1 MASNPFE
8 VCSVLPSF
16 SALPWKDLS
25 KGRWSPH
32 PSYLHLIPQ
41 GFSFSQNAA
50 TAGAAT
56 AGVKPR
62 AKSPSHSGTP
72 HKGHRASSPTADSS
86 ESIPVVSPQKRRRGN
101 PEPSLCSRSAKGKG
115 DQGLAQCLAREN
127 QLKQRLGGGL
137 GEKLGGAWPHDGHT
151 CLTC

>member
-8 VCSVLPSF
+8 
-16 SALPWKDLS
+16 
-25 KGRWSPH
+25 
-32 PSYLHLIPQ
+32 

-137 GEKLGGAWPHDGHT
+137 GEKLGGYLGSLT
-151 CLTC
+151 CLCAQKQPHVAITQTNRQAGTLPKSAGCK